1 MTNTTNTTNVTATK
15 LWKRN
20 AVVAVVLL
28 FICVGVYLNWS
39 YHKEP
44 AASAVS
50 GETELADTLDTALLQ
65 EAGADTDTET
75 AGEGGG
81 IASVDAITDQAQV
94 VDGSENYDAMLTE
107 ATTDTTI
114 SDYFATIRLARQE
127 SRDSAVEL
135 LQETIAYADG
145 DAASSAK
152 LEGII
157 SDALAESQIESLIVA
172 KGYQDCV
179 AYISE
184 DGISVAVA
192 APEDGLTQSD
202 VALLSDIMLSQ
213 TSCKLS
219 DIRVIGVEPEKGQ

>member
-1 MTNTTNTTNVTATK
+1 MK
-15 LWKRN
+15 GWKRN
-20 AVVAVVLL
+20 LVIAAVLL
-28 FICVGVYLNWS
+28 LACAGVYLNWLRGQ
-39 YHKEP
+39 
-44 AASAVS
+44 SAVDLTDTLDADVVLGDS
-50 GETELADTLDTALLQ
+50 TTVMGEDGETPLTELALAQ
-65 EAGADTDTET
+65 
-75 AGEGGG
+75 GEDVS
-81 IASVDAITDQAQV
+81 AS
-94 VDGSENYDAMLTE
+94 E
-107 ATTDTTI
+107 
-114 SDYFATIRLARQE
+114 YFAQMRLSRQTARDE
-127 SRDSAVEL
+127 AVEL

-202 VALLSDIMLSQ
+202 VALLSDIVLSQ

>member
-1 MTNTTNTTNVTATK
+1 MKKT
-15 LWKRN
+15 WKRN
-20 AVVAVVLL
+20 LIAAGVLL
-28 FICVGVYLNWS
+28 VVCAGIYLNWYAGHS
-39 YHKEP
+39 
-44 AASAVS
+44 AADL
-50 GETELADTLDTALLQ
+50 TETLD
-65 EAGADTDTET
+65 AGKILD
-75 AGEGGG
+75 
-81 IASVDAITDQAQV
+81 
-94 VDGSENYDAMLTE
+94 
-107 ATTDTTI
+107 DTTLVLQQEQG
-114 SDYFATIRLARQE
+114 DALVTPVQQTGTQAEYFAQMRLSRQTARDE
-127 SRDSAVEL
+127 AVEL

-202 VALLSDIMLSQ
+202 VALLSDIVLSQ
-213 TSCKLS
+213 TNCKLS
-219 DIRVIGVEPEKGQ
+219 GIRVIGVEPEKGQ

>member
-1 MTNTTNTTNVTATK
+1 MKKT
-15 LWKRN
+15 WKRN
-20 AVVAVVLL
+20 LIAAGVLL
-28 FICVGVYLNWS
+28 VVCAGIYLNWYAGHS
-39 YHKEP
+39 
-44 AASAVS
+44 AADL
-50 GETELADTLDTALLQ
+50 TETLDAGKILDDTTLVLQQEQGDALVTPVQ
-65 EAGADTDTET
+65 QTGT
-75 AGEGGG
+75 
-81 IASVDAITDQAQV
+81 QAEYFAQMRLSRLV
-94 VDGSENYDAMLTE
+94 LDRA
-107 ATTDTTI
+107 ATT
-114 SDYFATIRLARQE
+114 AE
-127 SRDSAVEL
+127 AVEL

-202 VALLSDIMLSQ
+202 VALLSDIVLSQ